1 MSALGQKQTLGLA
14 RLMSASGGRA
24 DIVAWLKATRHRVL
38 GLGGD
43 RFSIPFF
50 FEPRPDARIA
60 PLPLDGIEPFEP
72 FLFGDHLW
80 ATTTRFS
87 ENLGLGHLRP
97 ARAPYTDPT
106 A

>member
-1 MSALGQKQTLGLA
+1 
-14 RLMSASGGRA
+14 MSASGGKA

-72 FLFGDHLW
+72 FLFGDHLL

-97 ARAPYTDPT
+97 ARAPYPNPM